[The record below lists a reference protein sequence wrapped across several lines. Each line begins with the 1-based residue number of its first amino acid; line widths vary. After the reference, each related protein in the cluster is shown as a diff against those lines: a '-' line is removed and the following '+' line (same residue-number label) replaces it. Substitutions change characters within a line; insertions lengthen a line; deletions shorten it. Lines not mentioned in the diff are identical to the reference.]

1 MQRLS
6 SSLRRPGQRNE
17 RVRKFQRSEA
27 PGTFGPAGALGV
39 ATLAPAAIPSL
50 PSLEGVPTEYNHEA
64 NAELLYELCAAL
76 AQYGLGTAHDWELQ
90 TKSAAGFAQRA
101 ILNGIGKKRN
111 ELIQRNVDYSLSVSD
126 AYDRYSYGNTLEK
139 GKLIVKIECGQAG
152 YLELGNVIE
161 ALEQQEPGL
170 GEAFYWTLIRSI
182 YRVMYVY
189 DHDAA
194 MQYEEGLWNMAA
206 DDDESNR
213 DRYEFPEVEKALP
226 DCIRK
231 SLRHR
236 TKKDYRRYRRLLEK
250 HRNGAFRTW
259 MERLRC
265 MQRIARVNVHA
276 ERNEL
281 DNYYDGPPVP
291 TLIIA
296 FKQNDAIVACFDEE
310 AQHMLESSPEPA
322 LGLEFSPSNPD
333 HVKRVLRVLDR
344 FIQFN
349 CELFLLAE
357 ELKKWEARDAGSRRN
372 RREPSLHA
380 A

>member
-17 RVRKFQRSEA
+17 RLRKFQRAET
-27 PGTFGPAGALGV
+27 PGTFGPAGTLGV
-39 ATLAPAAIPSL
+39 ATLAPAAISSL
-50 PSLEGVPTEYNHEA
+50 PSLEGVPTEYSHEA

-76 AQYGLGTAHDWELQ
+76 AQHGLGTVHDWKLQ

-111 ELIQRNVDYSLSVSD
+111 ELIQRNVEYGLSVRD
-126 AYDRYSYGNTLEK
+126 TYDRYSYGNTLEK

-161 ALEQQEPGL
+161 ALEQQEHGL
-170 GEAFYWTLIRSI
+170 GAAFYWTLTRSI

-189 DHDAA
+189 DHDEA
-194 MQYEEGLWNMAA
+194 MQYEERLRDMAA
-206 DDDESNR
+206 DDDECNR
-213 DRYEFPEVEKALP
+213 DQYEFPEVEKALP

-236 TKKDYRRYRRLLEK
+236 TKKDYRRYRLLLEK

-259 MERLRC
+259 MERLRRL
-265 MQRIARVNVHA
+265 QKLSRIKVCA

-291 TLIIA
+291 SLIIA

-322 LGLEFSPSNPD
+322 LGFGVLALQSRPCEMGLTRARPVHSVQLRTLPS
-333 HVKRVLRVLDR
+333 
-344 FIQFN
+344 
-349 CELFLLAE
+349 
-357 ELKKWEARDAGSRRN
+357 G
-372 RREPSLHA
+372 
-380 A
+380 